1 MNEANLLIDLIW
13 QVISVL
19 LFKSKY
25 ISMKIKLVITFFLT
39 IAASTVVGQEIKFAE
54 LASAQRGEFTSYLG
68 SDGAV
73 YKIGDRIKIGVPSSN
88 KTFAFITQGDGFIMP
103 ITNLYASSSG
113 TETEI
118 KKIFVIGNKR
128 AGYSVSFR
136 TKGLTG
142 LSNYTIQ
149 FENALSTGE
158 VKGFGFSSDDALAQ
172 LKKGKDK
179 LDLGLITQEEFD
191 KLKAELTK
199 YIK

>member
-1 MNEANLLIDLIW
+1 
-13 QVISVL
+13 
-19 LFKSKY
+19 
-25 ISMKIKLVITFFLT
+25 MKIKLVITFFLT

-88 KTFAFITQGDGFIMP
+88 KTFAFITEGDGFIIP

-118 KKIFVIGNKR
+118 KKIFVMGNKR

-158 VKGFGFSSDDALAQ
+158 IKGFGFSSDDALAQ

>member
-1 MNEANLLIDLIW
+1 MKLNLILAFLLSLTAS
-13 QVISVL
+13 SV
-19 LFKSKY
+19 F
-25 ISMKIKLVITFFLT
+25 
-39 IAASTVVGQEIKFAE
+39 GQEVKYVNLGTAE
-54 LASAQRGEFTSYLG
+54 RGECTSYVG

-73 YKIGDRIKIGVPSSN
+73 YKIGDRVKIGVPSSN
-88 KTFAFITQGDGFIMP
+88 KTFTFIMEGDGILLP
-103 ITNLYASSSG
+103 ITNLLASRSG

-118 KKIFVIGNKR
+118 KRIFVVGNKR
-128 AGYSVSFR
+128 SGYSVSFR
-136 TKGLTG
+136 TKGISG

-158 VKGFGFSSDDALAQ
+158 VKGFGLSSDDALTQ

-179 LDLGLITQEEFD
+179 LDLGLITQEEYD

>member
-1 MNEANLLIDLIW
+1 MN
-13 QVISVL
+13 
-19 LFKSKY
+19 
-25 ISMKIKLVITFFLT
+25 IKLITALF
-39 IAASTVVGQEIKFAE
+39 ITVSVSLFSQEIKFAD
-54 LASAQRGEFTSYLG
+54 LATAQRGEFTSYVG

-88 KTFAFITQGDGFIMP
+88 KTFAFITQGDGLLIP
-103 ITNLYASSSG
+103 ITNLTASFSG

-118 KKIFVIGNKR
+118 KKIFVGGNKR
-128 AGYSVSFR
+128 MGYSVTFR
-136 TKGLTG
+136 TKGVTG

-158 VKGFGFSSDDALAQ
+158 VKGFGLTSDDALEQ

-179 LDLGLITQEEFD
+179 LDLGLITQEEYD
-191 KLKAELTK
+191 NLKAELSK

>member
-1 MNEANLLIDLIW
+1 
-13 QVISVL
+13 
-19 LFKSKY
+19 
-25 ISMKIKLVITFFLT
+25 MKIKLVITFFLT
-39 IAASTVVGQEIKFAE
+39 IAASTVVGQEIKFTE

-88 KTFAFITQGDGFIMP
+88 KTFAFITEGDGFIIP

-191 KLKAELTK
+191 KLKTELTK